1 MYITTMSTTLKL
13 PTQTLLFDLDELYS
27 ALRRVKDR
35 RKKRGVR
42 YPLAEILLIG
52 VLAKLAGQTS
62 SRAMASWA
70 KLRQREL
77 ATLLA
82 LHHRTMPHF
91 STWNRILG
99 TALDPDELEETL
111 GAFFADRLPTVTQPG
126 ARHVCIDGK
135 TMRRTIPL
143 GKSKGVHLLAA
154 YLPKEGVVLG
164 QVQVPASKGEVT
176 TAPKLLACLDLR
188 ASVVSGDATFA
199 SRKLSQQILDSKG
212 EYLWTLKKNQH
223 QMYQD
228 LEVLFASPSVRP
240 GWSAPPTD
248 FRSASSLEKGHGR
261 KEKRRITVSS
271 LLSSYSKWPGLSQV
285 FRLERER
292 TDALGETRRE
302 VVYGLTSL
310 PASLGTPQR
319 LLALVREHWGIEN
332 GLHYRRDQ
340 TLREDWSLLRMGHA
354 PQVLAAL
361 NNTAIGLIARQG
373 EANLPQAQRRFAY
386 QFDRE
391 LTRLAG

>member
-1 MYITTMSTTLKL
+1 
-13 PTQTLLFDLDELYS
+13 
-27 ALRRVKDR
+27 
-35 RKKRGVR
+35 VR

-70 KLRQREL
+70 KLRQGEL

-82 LHHRTMPHF
+82 LQHGTMPHF
-91 STWNRILG
+91 STWSRILG
-99 TALDPDELEETL
+99 TAIDPQELEEVL
-111 GAFFADRLPTVTQPG
+111 GTFFASHLPTVAQPG

-135 TMRRTIPL
+135 TLRGTIPL

-164 QVQVPASKGEVT
+164 QIQVPASTSEVK

-199 SRKLSQQILDSKG
+199 SRSLSQLILQAKG
-212 EYLWTLKKNQH
+212 DYLWTLKKNQH

-228 LEVLFASPSVRP
+228 LEVLFAPASVRP

-261 KEKRRITVSS
+261 VEKRRITLSS
-271 LLSSYSKWPGLSQV
+271 LLSSYSRWPGLSQV

-292 TDALGETRRE
+292 TNGLGKTERE
-302 VVYGLTSL
+302 VAYGLTSL
-310 PASLGTPQR
+310 PASVATPRR

-340 TLREDWSLLRMGHA
+340 TFREDWSQLRMGHA

-361 NNTAIGLIARQG
+361 NNTALGIFARQG
-373 EANLPQAQRRFAY
+373 ETSLPQAQRRFAY

-391 LTRLAG
+391 LARLAG